1 MLVSEA
7 HLLPLKINNYKQM
20 KNILSI
26 IIFVLLFQTT
36 FGFAQDTTS
45 PLSPKTYDL
54 TSLDW
59 KLWGYRPETWR
70 MNFNFANFTGTWAEL
85 INIPVD
91 VPGSVRNALLKQNI
105 IPDWNYGTNNTAS
118 EWVENRH
125 WLFTTKIPDSW
136 ISVDNKKII
145 LHCDGLDN
153 NGMLMINGKEAGEFD
168 NTFIPHT
175 FDITSYLKEKDN
187 TMVLVFVTQPDYLG
201 QIGYTSKITDW
212 KPRFNY
218 GWDWVPRIVQIGI
231 WDNIWI
237 SVENEVQPKIE
248 NIQIIVD
255 ADKLKDK
262 GTLKIK
268 TDLNK
273 AAMNGKIEILLTD
286 NNNKNILDEVVDCK
300 DFVQQKV
307 WNDLNI
313 KRWWPNGFGEQP
325 INNLTLTLLDKDGVE
340 VQVISKKIGFRNI
353 EWLPCEGAIEEAD
366 PWICSVN
373 DTPIFLQGVNW
384 TPIRPNFADLKEE
397 DYRLRLN
404 TYKELGINT
413 IRVWGGGF
421 PEKEWLYDICDELGI
436 LIWQDFPLSSSGI
449 DNYPPEGKEEVYTM
463 SKIVRHYV
471 TRLQHHASIMLWCG
485 GNELYTRGDITTVT
499 DSHVMIAEMKE
510 ILNAIDPSRRFTF
523 GSPAGP
529 NIYATRANFGS
540 GNNWDTHG
548 PWKLPFTAEDKTM
561 NEVSDFWSKNDALFI
576 SEAGAPGAMSAE
588 MITKYAGDYNPLP
601 ANIENPIWRN
611 VNWWIDW
618 DEYVDEHNGQV
629 SESLDDYVS
638 WSQIRQ
644 AEGLGIALKSFKD
657 RFPKCGGF
665 LIWMGHDC
673 YPCMVN
679 TSIMD
684 FEGNLKPA
692 AIELSKIW
700 KDNNL
705 KEYKKRN

>member
-1 MLVSEA
+1 MKIRSSSKIYYLFILVFFLQAGITDCYSQNSSTET
-7 HLLPLKINNYKQM
+7 LL
-20 KNILSI
+20 
-26 IIFVLLFQTT
+26 
-36 FGFAQDTTS
+36 
-45 PLSPKTYDL
+45 KTYDAS
-54 TSLDW
+54 TLDW

-85 INIPVD
+85 ISIPVD
-91 VPGSVRNALLKQNI
+91 VPGSVRNALLKEKI
-105 IPDWNYGTNNTAS
+105 IPDWNYGVNNTAS

-125 WLFTTKIPDSW
+125 WLFTSKIPDNW
-136 ISVDNKKII
+136 LPEKGKKFI

-153 NGMLMINGKEAGEFD
+153 NGVLMINGKEAGTFD

-175 FDITSYLKEKDN
+175 FDITSFLKESNN
-187 TMVLVFVTQPDYLG
+187 TMVLVFTTQPEYLG

-231 WDNIWI
+231 WNNVWI
-237 SVENEVQPKIE
+237 SIENEIQPKIE
-248 NIQIIVD
+248 NTQIIVD

-273 AAMNGKIEILLTD
+273 AALKGKVEVLLTD
-286 NNNKNILDEVVDCK
+286 KNNNNILKEVVDGK
-300 DFVQQKV
+300 VLSQQKI
-307 WNDLNI
+307 WTDLNI

-325 INNLTLTLLDKDGVE
+325 LYNLTITLLDKDGSEVE
-340 VQVISKKIGFRNI
+340 SVSKNIGFRNI
-353 EWLPCEGAIEEAD
+353 EWLPCEGAPEIAD

-373 DTPIFLQGVNW
+373 NKPIFLQGINW
-384 TPIRPNFADLKEE
+384 TPILPNFADLKEE
-397 DYRLRLN
+397 DYRTRLN
-404 TYKELGINT
+404 TYKELGVNT

-471 TRLQHHASIMLWCG
+471 SRLQHHSSIMLWCG
-485 GNELYTRGDITTVT
+485 GNELYTRGDVTTVT

-523 GSPAGP
+523 GSPSGP
-529 NIYATRANFGS
+529 NIYASRSNFGS
-540 GNNWDTHG
+540 GGNWDTHG

-561 NEVSDFWSKNDALFI
+561 DGVRDYWGDNDALFI
-576 SEAGAPGAMSAE
+576 SEAGVPGAMSAE
-588 MITKYAGDYNPLP
+588 MIRKYAGDFNPLP

-618 DEYVDEHNGQV
+618 DEYVIDNTDKATQTLEN
-629 SESLDDYVS
+629 YVA
-638 WSQIRQ
+638 WSQKRQ
-644 AEGLGIALKSFKD
+644 SDGLTIAVKSFKD
-657 RFPKCGGF
+657 RFPACGGF

-673 YPCMVN
+673 FPCMVN
-679 TSIMD
+679 TSILD
-684 FEGNLKPA
+684 FEGNPKPA

-700 KDNNL
+700 KDN
-705 KEYKKRN
+705 K